1 MRSSVLACTG
11 LLTLTLA
18 LTACSAS
25 ALPIAPDDEQ
35 YMVASSTDLETTA
48 TTFDGRTLHTI
59 SEPGYTV
66 LLLPDDAVTPAV
78 RAAGAL
84 RVLDGCLEVSLVDDP
99 ARYGVVLA
107 GGVGMG
113 AAHLVIDGS
122 VLRFDDSLDLP
133 RHESFPIDDAPEAY
147 RAACPAVTGLIGI
160 GH

>member
-25 ALPIAPDDEQ
+25 APPTDPDDEP
-35 YMVASSTDLETTA
+35 YLVASRTDLET
-48 TTFDGRTLHTI
+48 
-59 SEPGYTV
+59 
-66 LLLPDDAVTPAV
+66 
-78 RAAGAL
+78 
-84 RVLDGCLEVSLVDDP
+84 SLVDDP

-107 GGVGMG
+107 GGIGMG
-113 AAHLVIDGS
+113 GAHLVIDGS
-122 VLRFDDSLDLP
+122 VLRFGDSLDLP

-160 GH
+160 GP